1 MSNTTPCAAFLGI
14 FGNVPTP
21 NPLCP
26 VGSSPLV
33 SSALASAYSGLFAR
47 LTLIGEVN
55 AGRRLE
61 HLSERVPKH
70 SMQDVVTIYDRYDYL
85 KEKRERLEAPAGL
98 VVQSIVGHSAKVAP
112 ITGKATS
119 K

>member
-1 MSNTTPCAAFLGI
+1 
-14 FGNVPTP
+14 
-21 NPLCP
+21 
-26 VGSSPLV
+26 
-33 SSALASAYSGLFAR
+33 
-47 LTLIGEVN
+47 
-55 AGRRLE
+55 
-61 HLSERVPKH
+61 
-70 SMQDVVTIYDRYDYL
+70 MQDVVTIYDRYDYL